1 MKYLWLLMMLA
12 ITSLSAAQEMY
23 PKGCSPWII
32 QTPEVVLS
40 SQQPTVMML
49 HNVSETDL
57 WITQVLKDNP
67 GVNAGFTSL
76 LQAGK
81 WSALTFD
88 KPTEALTI
96 RCIESKPGHEQ
107 SVPCADV
114 LAVCQWL
121 KTKLPEPATGAF
133 WAGENMDFNPL
144 KAYIERRGFIL
155 EIE

>member
-1 MKYLWLLMMLA
+1 MLMLT
-12 ITSLSAAQEMY
+12 ITSVTVAQEMY
-23 PKGCSPWII
+23 PKGCSPWVI
-32 QTPEVVLS
+32 QTPEVALS

-49 HNVSETDL
+49 HNISDTDL
-57 WITQVLKDNP
+57 WITQVMQDNP
-67 GVNAGFTSL
+67 GVHGGFTSL

-81 WSALTFD
+81 WSALTFSQ
-88 KPTEALTI
+88 PTEAFTI

-107 SVPCADV
+107 PVPCADV

-121 KTKLPEPATGAF
+121 KTKLPESAAGTF

-144 KAYIERRGFIL
+144 KAYVERRGFIL

>member
-1 MKYLWLLMMLA
+1 MMLA
-12 ITSLSAAQEMY
+12 ITSLTAAQEMY
-23 PKGCSPWII
+23 PKGCSPWVI
-32 QTPEVVLS
+32 QTPEVALS

-67 GVNAGFTSL
+67 GVHAGFPSL

-81 WSALTFD
+81 WSALTLD
-88 KPTEALTI
+88 KPTEGFTI

-107 SVPCADV
+107 PVPCVDV

-121 KTKLPEPATGAF
+121 KTKLPESATGAF